1 MQMIWDEEKRRSN
14 LAKHGLDF
22 ADAHEVFRGAV
33 FVFEDKRQS
42 YGEQRFIAL
51 GALGMLREIVVAIA
65 FTEPEE
71 DLIRIISMRKA
82 IRNEQQI
89 YFERLAD

>member
-1 MQMIWDEEKRRSN
+1 MNRK
-14 LAKHGLDF
+14 
-22 ADAHEVFRGAV
+22 
-33 FVFEDKRQS
+33 
-42 YGEQRFIAL
+42 
-51 GALGMLREIVVAIA
+51 
-65 FTEPEE
+65 PEE

>member
-1 MQMIWDEEKRRSN
+1 MELTWDEDKRRSN

-22 ADAHEVFRGAV
+22 ADAEEVFGGAV
-33 FVFEDKRQS
+33 FIFEDMRDS
-42 YGEQRFIAL
+42 YGEQRFV
-51 GALGMLREIVVAIA
+51 ALGMLSEIVVVVA

-82 IRNEQQI
+82 VRNEQQI
-89 YFERLAD
+89 YFEQLTD

>member
-1 MQMIWDEEKRRSN
+1 MQLTWDAEKRRSN

-22 ADAHEVFRGAV
+22 ADAQAVFRGAV
-33 FVFEDKRQS
+33 LIFEDKRRS
-42 YGEQRFIAL
+42 CGEQRFV
-51 GALGMLREIVVAIA
+51 ALGMLKEIVVAIA

>member
-1 MQMIWDEEKRRSN
+1 MKLTWDEEKRRNN

-22 ADAHEVFRGAV
+22 ADSDAVFRGAV
-33 FVFEDKRQS
+33 FIFEDERHS
-42 YGEQRFIAL
+42 YGEQRFVAL
-51 GALGMLREIVVAIA
+51 GLLHEIVVAIA

-71 DLIRIISMRKA
+71 DLIRIFSMRKA
-82 IRNEQQI
+82 IRNEQAL

>member
-1 MQMIWDEEKRRSN
+1 MELTWDEEKRRSN

-22 ADAHEVFRGAV
+22 ADAEGVFRGAV
-33 FVFEDKRQS
+33 FIFEDKRH
-42 YGEQRFIAL
+42 GEQRFV
-51 GALGMLREIVVAIA
+51 ALGMLSEIVVVVA

-89 YFERLAD
+89 YFEQLAD

>member
-1 MQMIWDEEKRRSN
+1 MELTWDEEKRQGN
-14 LAKHGLDF
+14 LVKHGLDF

-33 FVFEDKRQS
+33 FIFEDKRRS
-42 YGEQRFIAL
+42 YGEQRFV
-51 GALGMLREIVVAIA
+51 ALGMLQEFVVVIA

-89 YFERLAD
+89 YFEQLAD

>member
-1 MQMIWDEEKRRSN
+1 MELTWDEEKRRSN

-22 ADAHEVFRGAV
+22 ADAHAVFRGAV
-33 FVFEDKRQS
+33 FIFEDQRRS
-42 YGEQRFIAL
+42 YGEQRFV
-51 GALGMLREIVVAIA
+51 ALGMLREIVVVIA
-65 FTEPEE
+65 FTEHEE

-89 YFERLAD
+89 YFEQLAD

>member
-1 MQMIWDEEKRRSN
+1 MQMIWDAEKRQTN

-22 ADAHEVFRGAV
+22 ADAEAVFRGAV
-33 FVFEDKRQS
+33 FLFEDKRRS
-42 YGEQRFIAL
+42 YGEQRFV
-51 GALGMLREIVVAIA
+51 ALGMLREIVVVIA

-89 YFERLAD
+89 YFERLSD

>member
-1 MQMIWDEEKRRSN
+1 MELTWDEDKRRSN

-22 ADAHEVFRGAV
+22 ADAEEVFGGAV
-33 FVFEDKRQS
+33 FIFENMRDS
-42 YGEQRFIAL
+42 YVEQRFV
-51 GALGMLREIVVAIA
+51 ALGMLSEIVVVVA

-82 IRNEQQI
+82 VRNEQQI
-89 YFERLAD
+89 YFEQLTD

>member
-1 MQMIWDEEKRRSN
+1 MELIWDAEKRQSN

-22 ADAHEVFRGAV
+22 ADAEAVFRGAV
-33 FVFEDKRQS
+33 FIFEDQRGT
-42 YGEQRFIAL
+42 YGEQRFI
-51 GALGMLREIVVAIA
+51 GLGMLREIVVVIA

-71 DLIRIISMRKA
+71 DVIRIISMRKA

-89 YFERLAD
+89 YFERLSD

>member
-1 MQMIWDEEKRRSN
+1 MEVTWDEEKRRSN

-22 ADAHEVFRGAV
+22 ADAPTVFRGAV
-33 FVFEDKRQS
+33 FVFEDPRRS
-42 YGEQRFIAL
+42 YGEQRFV
-51 GALGMLREIVVAIA
+51 ALGMLREIVVVIA

-71 DLIRIISMRKA
+71 DSIRIISMRKA

-89 YFERLAD
+89 FFEQLAD